1 MDSWGNAI
9 KNGLKRST
17 LALSIFIWV
26 NLNEGNMNIKF
37 ALHDILN
44 ERLLLLY
51 YSKYERGA
59 STEPLHV
66 SVLFTETSPL

>member
-1 MDSWGNAI
+1 
-9 KNGLKRST
+9 
-17 LALSIFIWV
+17 
-26 NLNEGNMNIKF
+26 MNIKF